1 MKVACTILAALALL
15 QGTAFAQAP
24 APEIEVVDGK
34 VSMSV
39 QAMPLSRLLSLLDR
53 AMGLTSQV
61 KPELANRTVSVRFS
75 GLVLKDAVHKIF
87 EGQPF
92 NYMLIEGKGIR
103 VTDLAQGGPS
113 TSSASSTPFQD
124 SGPINQ
130 PPINPINQPL
140 PGVSP
145 IQQPVN
151 AVSPTKSGRSARTGH
166 YSFWTRNESQSSGG
180 KCEPGWRHCTGPD
193 AATYRRNQSTCDP
206 SGRTSSS
213 RRATFQQGCQFQQAP
228 NFRQVSQGSR
238 RIRLHP
244 RHSHSRPVPGHWVLR
259 PAPSGEQGGRGKPPG
274 LS

>member
-1 MKVACTILAALALL
+1 MKVACTLLAALALL
-15 QGTAFAQAP
+15 QGTVFAQTP

-61 KPELANRTVSVRFS
+61 KPELANRTISVRFS
-75 GLVLKDAVHKIF
+75 GLVLRDAVHKIF

-92 NYMLIEGKGIR
+92 NYMLVEGKGIR

-130 PPINPINQPL
+130 APINPINQPL

-145 IQQPVN
+145 VQQPVN
-151 AVSPTKSGRSARTGH
+151 AQGGNPAGQPAQAITPFGPGTNQNPPAANANPGGATAPGQMPPPIGGTNPLVIPVGAPVPAGAQVPTGAPVPAGAQLPAGVTGFPANPASPPP
-166 YSFWTRNESQSSGG
+166 Q
-180 KCEPGWRHCTGPD
+180 
-193 AATYRRNQSTCDP
+193 P
-206 SGRTSSS
+206 SGPGTLG
-213 RRATFQQGCQFQQAP
+213 ATPGT
-228 NFRQVSQGSR
+228 
-238 RIRLHP
+238 IR
-244 RHSHSRPVPGHWVLR
+244 
-259 PAPSGEQGGRGKPPG
+259 
-274 LS
+274 